1 MNDIIT
7 VRDIDTI
14 TTEIKTIE
22 TQVAK
27 MAIYGCIEI
36 GRRLTEAKEI
46 VGHGGWGKYL
56 EEKVRYSQQW
66 ATNLM
71 NLYKEYGGAQESLFE
86 SFANS
91 KSFGNID
98 VTKHILLLAVPAEE
112 RTEFAETN
120 DVEHSSVRELREAI
134 RDRDANLQAANEQ
147 AARAEKA
154 EAEVEKLNA
163 AVLDQ
168 ANMLD
173 SKDEEL
179 SKLEDHIV
187 ELRQQID
194 SAESKQAEADGK
206 VDKLK
211 SQLAKAKD
219 AEKAAKTAL
228 EQAKANPEIPESLME
243 QMRQKIAADAA
254 AKATEELRKE
264 LVAAQSEAAEAV
276 RQKEAAEKQIAEA
289 EKKVQLANPDMVLVS
304 TYLKGVQDQ
313 FKNMLDAL
321 RNVAAADPDTGA
333 KLKENVKNKLFESLH
348 KQLDAV

>member
-1 MNDIIT
+1 MSEIIT
-7 VRDIDTI
+7 VRDVDTI

-22 TQVAK
+22 TQVQK
-27 MAIYGCIEI
+27 FAIYGCIEI
-36 GRRLTEAKEI
+36 GKRLTEAKEV

-56 EEKVRYSQQW
+56 EEKVNYSQQW

-71 NLYKEYGGAQESLFE
+71 NLYKEYGDSQESLFS

-112 RTEFAETN
+112 REEFAENHDAENST
-120 DVEHSSVRELREAI
+120 VRELQAAI

-147 AARAEKA
+147 TARAEKA

-173 SKDEEL
+173 SKDEEM

-194 SAESKQAEADGK
+194 SAESKQAEATGR

-211 SQLAKAKD
+211 AQLAKAKEG
-219 AEKAAKTAL
+219 EKAAKAAL
-228 EQAKANPEIPESLME
+228 EQAKNNPEIPESLME
-243 QMRQKIAADAA
+243 QMRNEVAADAA
-254 AKATEELRKE
+254 AKATADLQKQLE
-264 LVAAQSEAAEAV
+264 AAQAEAA
-276 RQKEAAEKQIAEA
+276 KAEKLRLEAEA
-289 EKKVQLANPDMVLVS
+289 KIEEAQRKVQLANPDMVLVS
-304 TYLKGVQDQ
+304 TYLQGVQEQ
-313 FKNMLDAL
+313 FNKMLGAL
-321 RNVAAADPDTGA
+321 KKVAATDPETGA
-333 KLKENVKNKLFESLH
+333 KLKDNVRDKLLESL
-348 KQLDAV
+348 KKALEGA

>member
-1 MNDIIT
+1 MSDIIT

-22 TQVAK
+22 MQVAK

-36 GRRLTEAKEI
+36 GRRLVEAKEV

-56 EEKVRYSQQW
+56 EEKVSYSQQW

-71 NLYKEYGGAQESLFE
+71 NLYKEYGNAQEGIFDAFS
-86 SFANS
+86 NS

-112 RTEFAETN
+112 RAEFAEAA
-120 DVEHSSVRELREAI
+120 DAEHSTVRQLREAI

-147 AARAEKA
+147 ITRAQTA

-163 AVLDQ
+163 AVLEQ

-187 ELRQQID
+187 ELRQRVE
-194 SAESKQAEADGK
+194 SAESQRADADGK

-211 SQLAKAKD
+211 AQLAKAKE
-219 AEKAAKTAL
+219 AEKAAKAEL
-228 EQAKANPEIPESLME
+228 DKIKANPEIPETLVE
-243 QMRQKIAADAA
+243 EMRQKVAADVAE
-254 AKATEELRKE
+254 KATEDLRNELAK
-264 LVAAQSEAAEAV
+264 AQAEAAEAL

-304 TYLKGVQDQ
+304 TYLSGVQEQ
-313 FKNMLDAL
+313 FNKMLGAL
-321 RNVAAADPDTGA
+321 KKIATADPTTA
-333 KLKENVKNKLFESLH
+333 TKLKENLKSKLIEAM
-348 KQLDAV
+348 QTAIERV

>member
-27 MAIYGCIEI
+27 MAIHGCIEI
-36 GRRLTEAKEI
+36 GRRLMEAKEI

-112 RTEFAETN
+112 RAEFAETN
-120 DVEHSSVRELREAI
+120 DAEHSSVRELREAI

-163 AVLDQ
+163 AVLEQ

-187 ELRQQID
+187 ELRQQVD

-211 SQLAKAKD
+211 AQLAKAKD
-219 AEKAAKTAL
+219 AEKAAKAAL
-228 EQAKANPEIPESLME
+228 EQAKEHPEIPESLME
-243 QMRQKIAADAA
+243 QMRNEVAADAA
-254 AKATEELRKE
+254 AKATEELQKQLE
-264 LVAAQSEAAEAV
+264 AAQAEAAKADNLRME
-276 RQKEAAEKQIAEA
+276 AEA
-289 EKKVQLANPDMVLVS
+289 KIEEAQRKVQMANPDMVLVS
-304 TYLKGVQDQ
+304 TYLQGVQEQ
-313 FKNMLDAL
+313 FNKMLDAL
-321 RNVAAADPDTGA
+321 KKVAAADPDTGA
-333 KLKENVKNKLFESLH
+333 KLKDNVRDKLLESL
-348 KQLDAV
+348 KKALDGA